1 MTLKSLRENGAP
13 TSGPGC
19 PDAELLAA
27 YIDGRATLAEQREIE
42 AHLAR
47 CEDCYFVFSETVR
60 EQQAQGGEPAKK
72 SEVPP
77 WWRVWSPQL
86 AAGFAAAVV
95 VVIGAQ
101 LIIFKR
107 PATQS
112 PEVDLKIA
120 LEQLDEAAGPYRK
133 FEPRLTVTPTYRP
146 LEPATRSA
154 APSAEAPLAL
164 REAALRVERAAT
176 ARAAG
181 TEGRR
186 ALGAMYFTL
195 GGAGRAADALAP
207 LAQSTDV
214 GVLNDLAATLLA
226 RQREGDVKSA
236 LGLLERAVT
245 LDPKRAEAW
254 FNLGLAAEA
263 AGQAGRAIEAWQRA
277 VALDPTSG
285 WAEEAQARLK
295 RLKDQG
301 RVR

>member
-1 MTLKSLRENGAP
+1 MTSTPLRENGAP
-13 TSGPGC
+13 TSGSSC

-27 YIDGRATLAEQREIE
+27 YIDGRATLAERREIE

-60 EQQAQGGEPAKK
+60 AQQTQGGEPAKK

-86 AAGFAAAVV
+86 AAGFAAAVL
-95 VVIGAQ
+95 VVIGA

-107 PATQS
+107 PPTQS
-112 PEVDLKIA
+112 PEVDLKVA
-120 LEQLDEAAGPYRK
+120 LTQLEGAAGPYRK

-154 APSAEAPLAL
+154 TPGAEAPLAL
-164 REAALRVERAAT
+164 HEAAVRVERAAT

-195 GGAGRAADALAP
+195 GSAGRAADALAP
-207 LAQSTDV
+207 LAQSTEV
-214 GVLNDLAATLLA
+214 ELLNDLAATLLA

-245 LDPKRAEAW
+245 LDPNRAEAW
-254 FNLGLAAEA
+254 FNLGLATEA
-263 AGQAGRAIEAWQRA
+263 TGDRIRATEAWTRA
-277 VALDPTSG
+277 LMLDQKPG
-285 WAEEAQARLK
+285 WADEARWHLEKLK
-295 RLKDQG
+295 QK
-301 RVR
+301 